1 MGQYWEIIS
10 IDNRETTG
18 HLGKLGEFFWMPE
31 DSLVSCLTTPVIPSS
46 YKTDSAIGVFEGKS
60 QKHKK
65 NYPPSI
71 LLSLPHELLL
81 VIAEELLEKYLDLI
95 CFSLTCI
102 DTWELTEQV
111 RYKSLSQEIKRK
123 SWAGSRMILL
133 GDYAGALPK
142 GLLTDAEKKELRLDG
157 YADHELGSLLYA
169 HKAFGKPSYKIPSG
183 LYYDA
188 MVQDNDLLLDE
199 LRYFGRRKP
208 FSQWIRLPGNFKL
221 TKSSS
226 SKDLWMVRNLTKQE
240 YVIPTRP
247 QSLTQ
252 VVYSLIGCSD
262 DASVSM
268 QGERCSVLINGPWAG
283 DRIDITLVSIHR
295 QEHAHEEGS
304 SWKDI
309 TVSVKELLE
318 ALATEDDDYGV
329 FKF

>member
-1 MGQYWEIIS
+1 MGQYWTIMS
-10 IDNRETTG
+10 IDNSEATG
-18 HLGKLGEFFWMPE
+18 HLGKLGEFFWMPD

-46 YKTDSAIGVFEGKS
+46 YKTAAIASFGGKS
-60 QKHKK
+60 QKLKK

-81 VIAEELLEKYLDLI
+81 VIAEELSEDYLDLI

-102 DTWELTEQV
+102 DAWELTGQC
-111 RYKSLSQEIKRK
+111 RNQSLSQKIKSK
-123 SWAGSRMILL
+123 SWAGSRIILL

-169 HKAFGKPSYKIPSG
+169 HPAFRKPSYKI
-183 LYYDA
+183 LNDFYYDEIA
-188 MVQDNDLLLDE
+188 QDDDLFHE
-199 LRYFGRRKP
+199 LQYFAHREP
-208 FSQWIRLPGNFKL
+208 FSRWIMLPGNFKL
-221 TKSSS
+221 TRSS
-226 SKDLWMVRNLTKQE
+226 SKDRWMIRNLTKQE
-240 YVIPTRP
+240 YAITRRR
-247 QSLTQ
+247 SLTQ
-252 VVYSLIGCSD
+252 IVYSLIGCSD
-262 DASVSM
+262 DPSVSM

-295 QEHAHEEGS
+295 KEHTPEERS

-309 TVSVKELLE
+309 TISVKELLE
-318 ALATEDDDYGV
+318 ALAAEDNDGV

>member
-1 MGQYWEIIS
+1 MGQYWTIMS
-10 IDNRETTG
+10 IDNSEATG
-18 HLGKLGEFFWMPE
+18 HLGKLGEFFWMPD

-46 YKTDSAIGVFEGKS
+46 YKTAAIASFGGKS
-60 QKHKK
+60 QKLKK

-81 VIAEELLEKYLDLI
+81 VIAEELSEDYLDLI

-102 DTWELTEQV
+102 DAWELTGQC
-111 RYKSLSQEIKRK
+111 RYQSLSQKIKSK
-123 SWAGSRMILL
+123 SWVGSRIILL

-169 HKAFGKPSYKIPSG
+169 HPAFRKPSYKI
-183 LYYDA
+183 LNDFYYDEIA
-188 MVQDNDLLLDE
+188 QDDDLFHE
-199 LRYFGRRKP
+199 LQYFAHREP
-208 FSQWIRLPGNFKL
+208 FSRWIMLPGNFKL
-221 TKSSS
+221 TRSS
-226 SKDLWMVRNLTKQE
+226 SKDRWMIRNLTKQE
-240 YVIPTRP
+240 YAITRRR
-247 QSLTQ
+247 SLTQ
-252 VVYSLIGCSD
+252 IVYSLIGCSD
-262 DASVSM
+262 DPSVSM

-295 QEHAHEEGS
+295 KEHTPEERS

-309 TVSVKELLE
+309 TISVKELLE
-318 ALATEDDDYGV
+318 ALAAEDNDGV